1 MKRCMLID
9 DLFVDTMS
17 MTMTDNASRNHERN
31 PIITRGHSE
40 TAYTSARYSE
50 VKRNLGIS

>member
-40 TAYTSARYSE
+40 TAYTYSE